1 MQSATHA
8 LKSSKLAA
16 PLVLGL
22 ALCFPH
28 YAAAQEQAPPTGAT
42 GAPQNQPPSVQ
53 RQEAKV
59 ERAVK
64 RWRVGVQ
71 GGVGLDPEILDVGVH
86 AEFGPIFSRNVQFR
100 PVFELGA
107 GEITTTLGINLD
119 VLYLF
124 PGSTTDTR
132 WLPYVGAGPNLGL
145 SHRALDV
152 NDDDLIPEVDDDT
165 PSRFDFSDTDFN
177 GGMNFIVGMRKQS
190 GTFFEMKATAWGVSN
205 IRLLVGFN
213 F

>member
-1 MQSATHA
+1 MTLTSLT
-8 LKSSKLAA
+8 LKSSR
-16 PLVLGL
+16 LVGLL
-22 ALCFPH
+22 ALAMIYVPQH
-28 YAAAQEQAPPTGAT
+28 AAAQQQPATSAT
-42 GAPQNQPPSVQ
+42 GAQQNQPASVQ
-53 RQEAKV
+53 RTEAQV

-64 RWRVGVQ
+64 RWRIGVQ
-71 GGVGLDPEILDVGVH
+71 GGVGLDPELLDVGVH
-86 AEFGPIFSRNVQFR
+86 AEFGPIFNPNLQFR

-124 PGSTTDTR
+124 PSATTDTR
-132 WLPYVGAGPNLGL
+132 WLPYVGAGPNFGL
-145 SHRALDV
+145 SHRAV
-152 NDDDLIPEVDDDT
+152 NVDGDNPIVDDEENDR
-165 PSRFDFSDTDFN
+165 SRFDFSDTDFN